1 MSPPSSPEPIQIP
14 SPPPRPPSTS
24 STVVTIAAT
33 SNSVRSNSA
42 NKISLVPANLLM
54 KSATTNVAPMTTTI
68 LQKATPMKQAL
79 PPNQPATINFGG
91 QEYVCANQSV
101 NGTQTMYTSTS
112 NGTGPMKV
120 LLVNNVQKP
129 ITQQAAAAVAA
140 SAVVPTSCTNVV
152 LSSTNVVL
160 SSTPAYTTVANS
172 IAGSVTAAAGS
183 STMVVPSNVAAQAI
197 QKSHV
202 TATAIASIPATITT
216 TAAAAPISAPVY
228 TTRSTTANANKGIS
242 VIDVK
247 ESAAETEY
255 SSPASSNSSNTRS
268 HKNVSAAAAAH
279 KSGTFKYQKGAPGK
293 LQMFYIEIYVDVN
306 SLLA

>member
-1 MSPPSSPEPIQIP
+1 
-14 SPPPRPPSTS
+14 
-24 STVVTIAAT
+24 
-33 SNSVRSNSA
+33 
-42 NKISLVPANLLM
+42 
-54 KSATTNVAPMTTTI
+54 
-68 LQKATPMKQAL
+68 MKQAL

-91 QEYVCANQSV
+91 EEYVCANQSV

-140 SAVVPTSCTNVV
+140 SAPTPCTNVV

-160 SSTPAYTTVANS
+160 SSTIVQPTYTTVANS

-183 STMVVPSNVAAQAI
+183 STMVVTSNVAQVI
-197 QKSHV
+197 QKSHG
-202 TATAIASIPATITT
+202 TASASANIPATITA
-216 TAAAAPISAPVY
+216 TAAPPISTPVY

-242 VIDVK
+242 VIEAK
-247 ESAAETEY
+247 ETAAELEY
-255 SSPASSNSSNTRS
+255 SSPPSSNSSSNTRS

-293 LQMFYIEIYVDVN
+293 LHYPNLITILKLTRW
-306 SLLA
+306 S